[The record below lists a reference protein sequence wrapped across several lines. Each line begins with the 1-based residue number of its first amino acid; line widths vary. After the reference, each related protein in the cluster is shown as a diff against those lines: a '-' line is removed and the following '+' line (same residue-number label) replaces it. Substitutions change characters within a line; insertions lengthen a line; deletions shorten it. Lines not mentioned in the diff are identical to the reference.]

1 MSTVKESYD
10 YVIVGAGVT
19 AASAVQGI
27 RSGDEAGTIAVLG
40 SEPAKPVYRPA
51 LSKDLWLKDDETLEG
66 QWAARLADPGD
77 THTWIAERDGE
88 AVGLASA
95 RATGPGQVRPLELT
109 LLYVLAAEQGRR
121 TGLHLL
127 RLAVGDAPC
136 FLWVVDGN
144 DRAVDFY
151 RRQGFELD
159 GARREQAAH
168 GLLPELRM
176 VR

>member
-1 MSTVKESYD
+1 MPDLPSARIRPATVLD
-10 YVIVGAGVT
+10 
-19 AASAVQGI
+19 AAALAAVHQQAW
-27 RSGDEAGTIAVLG
+27 RETYGDRVPAEVYAERDAVLE
-40 SEPAKPVYRPA
+40 SE
-51 LSKDLWLKDDETLEG
+51 
-66 QWAARLADPGD
+66 WATRLADPGA

-121 TGLHLL
+121 TGRHLL
-127 RLAVGDAPC
+127 RLSVGDAPC
-136 FLWVVDGN
+136 LLWVVEDN

-151 RRQGFELD
+151 RRRGFELD
-159 GARREQAAH
+159 GARREEAAH
-168 GLLPELRM
+168 GLLPEVRM

>member
-1 MSTVKESYD
+1 MP
-10 YVIVGAGVT
+10 ALP
-19 AASAVQGI
+19 SARI
-27 RSGDEAGTIAVLG
+27 
-40 SEPAKPVYRPA
+40 RPA
-51 LSKDLWLKDDETLEG
+51 SVLDAAALARVHQRGWRETYGDRVPEAVYAERDETLEG